1 MKILA
6 IEFSSAQRSAALL
19 ESESGALLGSASEMG
34 GREMKA
40 LGLVQQALEQAGV
53 SKQAVECIAVGIGP
67 GSYAGIRA
75 SISLAQG
82 WQVARGVHLLGLSSV
97 EVLAATAREGGM
109 AGPVH
114 VIIDAQRGEFYIAGY
129 LLSATEVKEV
139 EPLKLA
145 PLAEVERLAAAGAVF
160 VGPEAGSVIPSGV
173 TLFPDA
179 RVLATLARL
188 RKDFVP
194 GDKLEP
200 IYLRET
206 AFVKAPPTR
215 ILE

>member
-82 WQVARGVHLLGLSSV
+82 WQVARGVHLVGLSSV
-97 EVLAATAREGGM
+97 EVLAATARERGM
-109 AGPVH
+109 AGPVQ

-129 LLSATEVKEV
+129 LLSPTEVKEV
-139 EPLKLA
+139 EPLKL
-145 PLAEVERLAAAGAVF
+145 
-160 VGPEAGSVIPSGV
+160 
-173 TLFPDA
+173 
-179 RVLATLARL
+179 
-188 RKDFVP
+188 
-194 GDKLEP
+194 
-200 IYLRET
+200 
-206 AFVKAPPTR
+206 
-215 ILE
+215 